1 MGGNL
6 AAEAA
11 GRAARPP
18 CSGPG
23 GGVSWPPE
31 HLCLR
36 DSSNTD
42 PVRSKIPVQ
51 AKVNANTSMATAP
64 LSGWAASTPAHKPAV
79 SRVLTVTVR
88 AIRGLSRAGWRG
100 G

>member
-1 MGGNL
+1 L
-6 AAEAA
+6 Y
-11 GRAARPP
+11 
-18 CSGPG
+18 
-23 GGVSWPPE
+23 
-31 HLCLR
+31 LR

-79 SRVLTVTVR
+79 SRVVTVTVR
-88 AIRGLSRAGWRG
+88 AIRGFSRAGWG
-100 G
+100 GGWAEAGPAGRSKVSDASSALVREASV